1 MFDGIAED
9 EVAEREVVE
18 CDCFVLFFFFPRNC
32 LFFYLFLFSLF
43 LFNDLIHK
51 C

>member
-1 MFDGIAED
+1 MFDGIAENEVVES
-9 EVAEREVVE
+9 EVAER
-18 CDCFVLFFFFPRNC
+18 DCFFFFFLRNC
-32 LFFYLFLFSLF
+32 LFSYLFISNLF